1 MQKLTAKAKIGI
13 QVPIQEVFEAIV
25 NPEIMKNY
33 FISKGSNRLEVGKEI
48 LWEFPEFEGSFP
60 IEVLEIISNQRIKFS
75 WDSNSEV
82 IIELEKS
89 SEDSTLV
96 MVQEMGYQNDEK
108 GIQWVIGQTEGW
120 ANFLACL
127 KAWME
132 YKIYLRK
139 GAFDFLKT
147 N

>member
-60 IEVLEIISNQRIKFS
+60 IEVLEIIPNQRIHFS
-75 WDSNSEV
+75 WDSLSEV

-96 MVQEMGYQNDEK
+96 MVQEMGCQNDEQ
-108 GIQWVIGQTEGW
+108 GIQWVVGQTEGW

-132 YKIYLRK
+132 YKIHLRK

>member
-13 QVPIQEVFEAIV
+13 QVPIQEVFDAIV

-60 IEVLEIISNQRIKFS
+60 IEVLEIIPNQRIHFS
-75 WDSNSEV
+75 WDSLSEV

-96 MVQEMGYQNDEK
+96 MVQEMGCQNDEQ
-108 GIQWVIGQTEGW
+108 GIQWVVGQTEGW

-132 YKIYLRK
+132 YKIHLRK

>member
-1 MQKLTAKAKIGI
+1 MQKLTAKAKIAI
-13 QVPIQEVFEAIV
+13 QAQLQDVFEAIV

-60 IEVLEIISNQRIKFS
+60 VEVMEIIPNQRIHFS
-75 WDSNSEV
+75 WDSLSEV

-96 MVQEMGYQNDEK
+96 MVQEMGYQNDEQ
-108 GIQWVIGQTEGW
+108 GIQWIVGQTEGW

-132 YKIYLRK
+132 YKIHLRK

>member
-1 MQKLTAKAKIGI
+1 MQKLTAKAKIAI
-13 QVPIQEVFEAIV
+13 QAQLQAVFEAIV

-33 FISKGSNRLEVGKEI
+33 FISKGSIRLEMGNEI

-60 IEVLEIISNQRIKFS
+60 VEVMEIIPNQRIHFS
-75 WDSNSEV
+75 WDSLSEV

-96 MVQEMGYQNDEK
+96 MVQEMGYQNDEQ
-108 GIQWVIGQTEGW
+108 GIQWVVGQTEGW

-132 YKIYLRK
+132 YKIHLRK
-139 GAFDFLKT
+139 GAFDF
-147 N
+147 

>member
-1 MQKLTAKAKIGI
+1 MQRLTAKAKIAI
-13 QVPIQEVFEAIV
+13 QAQLQDVFEAIV

-33 FISKGSNRLEVGKEI
+33 FISKGSNRLEMGNEI

-60 IEVLEIISNQRIKFS
+60 IEVLEIISTQRIKFS

-82 IIELEKS
+82 LIEFEKQS
-89 SEDSTLV
+89 DESTIV
-96 MVQEMGYQNDEK
+96 MVHEMGYQNDEQ
-108 GIQWVIGQTEGW
+108 GIQWVVGQTEGW

-132 YKIYLRK
+132 YKIHLRK

>member
-1 MQKLTAKAKIGI
+1 MQKLTAKAKIAI
-13 QVPIQEVFEAIV
+13 QAQLQAVFEAIV

-33 FISKGSNRLEVGKEI
+33 FISKGSIRLEMGNEI

-60 IEVLEIISNQRIKFS
+60 IEVLEIIPNQRIHFS
-75 WDSNSEV
+75 WDSLSEV

-96 MVQEMGYQNDEK
+96 MVQEMGYQNDEQ
-108 GIQWVIGQTEGW
+108 GIQWVVGQTEGW

-132 YKIYLRK
+132 YKIHLRK
-139 GAFDFLKT
+139 GAFDF
-147 N
+147 

>member
-1 MQKLTAKAKIGI
+1 MQKLTAKAKIAI
-13 QVPIQEVFEAIV
+13 QAQLQAVFEAIV

-33 FISKGSNRLEVGKEI
+33 FISKGSNRLEMGNEI

-60 IEVLEIISNQRIKFS
+60 VEVMEIIPNQRIHFS

-82 IIELEKS
+82 LIEFEKQS
-89 SEDSTLV
+89 VETTIV
-96 MVQEMGYQNDEK
+96 MVHEMGYQNDEK

-132 YKIYLRK
+132 YKIHLRK
-139 GAFDFLKT
+139 GAFDF
-147 N
+147 